1 MPVRRSGQVQV
12 LREKLRADS
21 WKPKQLSDRE
31 NANKPAAASPC
42 RGNPNFTAA
51 PSRLEPLIFP
61 EKPRLPRPNRLLY
74 RFGSRLPALVRRSE
88 PQETRMS
95 DFKYSI
101 TNLKPVE
108 PVQKISLTFPD
119 GATREFAKSI
129 SGLDIAKGISPS
141 LAKRTVAMALDG
153 TVADL
158 TDPIEHDAKIEFI
171 SRDDARALELIRHDC
186 AHVLAEAVQSLWPG
200 TQVTIGPVIENGFYY
215 DFFRNQPFT
224 PEDFPAIEKRMR
236 EIIAGDKPFTKEVW
250 SREKARSVFRDKGEL
265 FKVELVDAIP
275 EDQELKIYKQ
285 GDWFDLCRGPHMTS
299 TGKVGNAFKLMKVAG
314 AYWRG
319 DSRNPMLTRIYGTA
333 FAKPEQLD
341 AYLKQIEEAEK
352 RDHRK
357 LGRELDLFHFQEEG
371 PGVVFWHAK
380 GWSLFQSIIAYMR
393 RRLAGDYDEVNAPQ
407 MLDKSLWET
416 SGHWGWYRENMFAAQ
431 SAGDEA
437 EDKRWFAIKPMNCPG
452 HVLIFKHG
460 LKSYRD
466 LPIRLAEFGL
476 VHRYE
481 PSGALHGLLRV
492 RGFTQ
497 DDAHIF
503 CTEDQLAEE
512 CLKINDLIL
521 SVYADFGFDD
531 DILIKLATRPEKRV
545 GTDAMWD
552 HAEGVLRSV
561 LDKIAARSGNRIKT
575 GINPGEGTFYGPKF
589 EYVLRDA
596 IGRDWQCGTTQVD
609 FNLPE
614 RFGAF
619 YIDAAGEKKQPV
631 MVHRAICGSL
641 ERFTGILIEHF
652 AGHFPLW
659 LAPVQ
664 AVVCTIVSDADS
676 YASEV
681 AAAARRAG
689 LRVEL
694 DLRNEK
700 INYKVREHSLAK
712 VPVLLVV
719 GKKETE
725 NRAVSIRRLGSQEQ
739 KVVGL
744 DEALAGL
751 VEEAVAPDVRR
762 GRGG

>member
-1 MPVRRSGQVQV
+1 M
-12 LREKLRADS
+12 
-21 WKPKQLSDRE
+21 
-31 NANKPAAASPC
+31 
-42 RGNPNFTAA
+42 TAT
-51 PSRLEPLIFP
+51 
-61 EKPRLPRPNRLLY
+61 
-74 RFGSRLPALVRRSE
+74 GSIA
-88 PQETRMS
+88 
-95 DFKYSI
+95 
-101 TNLKPVE
+101 
-108 PVQKISLTFPD
+108 LTFPD
-119 GATREFAKSI
+119 GARREYPKGINGLNVAK
-129 SGLDIAKGISPS
+129 AISPS

-153 TVADL
+153 ALTDL
-158 TDPIEHDAKIEFI
+158 ADPIERDAKIEFV
-171 SRDDARALELIRHDC
+171 SRDDPRALELIRHDA

-215 DFFRNQPFT
+215 DFFRNQAFT

-236 EIIAGDKPFTKEVW
+236 EIIARDQPFTKEVW
-250 SREKARSVFRDKGEL
+250 SREEAKRVFRDKGEL

-275 EDQELKIYKQ
+275 QDQEIKIYKQ

-299 TGKVGNAFKLMKVAG
+299 TGKVGGAFRLMKVAG

-319 DSRNPMLTRIYGTA
+319 DAKNPMLTRIYGTA
-333 FAKPEQLD
+333 FARQDELD
-341 AYLKQIEEAEK
+341 AYLRQIEEAEK

-452 HVLIFKHG
+452 HVQIFKHG

-466 LPIRLAEFGL
+466 LPIRLAEFGA

-512 CLKINDLIL
+512 CIKINDLIL
-521 SVYADFGFDD
+521 SVYADFGFES

-619 YIDAAGEKKQPV
+619 YIDADGEKKQPV

-641 ERFTGILIEHF
+641 ERFTGILIEHY

-664 AVVCTIVSDADS
+664 AVVCTIVSDADG
-676 YASEV
+676 YAREV
-681 AAAARRAG
+681 AAMARRAG
-689 LRVEL
+689 LRIEL

-719 GKKETE
+719 GKKEAE
-725 NRAVSIRRLGSQEQ
+725 NHAVSIRRLGSQEQ
-739 KVVGL
+739 KVIGL
-744 DEALAGL
+744 DAAIAAL
-751 VEEAVAPDVRR
+751 VQEAVPPDV
-762 GRGG
+762 GRASAG